1 MKKSSI
7 LSSLLVLFFICVGTQ
22 AILAAPQ
29 LEVVGG
35 PTYDFGDVQA
45 NQTLTHTFVLK
56 NVGDDVLRIQQAKG
70 G

>member
-7 LSSLLVLFFICVGTQ
+7 LSSILVLLFVFVGAQ
-22 AILAAPQ
+22 ALLAAPQ

-35 PTYDFGDVQA
+35 STFHFGDVQA

-56 NVGDDVLRIQQAKG
+56 NAGDSVLRIQQAKG

>member
-7 LSSLLVLFFICVGTQ
+7 LIVILWVFFLVSEGQNVM
-22 AILAAPQ
+22 AEPR
-29 LEVVGG
+29 LEIVEG
-35 PTYDFGDVQA
+35 PSWDFGEVAA

-56 NVGDDVLRIQQAKG
+56 NTGDSVLHIQQAQG

>member
-7 LSSLLVLFFICVGTQ
+7 LSSILVLFFLFVSVQ
-22 AILAAPQ
+22 VLLAAPQ

-35 PTYDFGDVQA
+35 PTFNFGDVQA

-56 NVGDDVLRIQQAKG
+56 NTGDSVLRIQQAKG